1 MDGIRFA
8 IAQINPAVGNLT
20 VNKDKIIKFISDAV
34 SLGCDVV
41 VFPELAVC
49 GYPPEDLLLK
59 PQFIADSLKTVEE
72 IACKVE
78 NITAI
83 VGCVDKDEEGLF
95 NAAALINNKKIAA
108 MYHKIMLPNY
118 GVFDEKRYFKAGN
131 ESLTFKLGGI
141 KLGINICED
150 IWEAGGQASFEVL
163 NMGASVIINLSA
175 SPYYAGKLYLREKM
189 LSERARQTASIIL
202 YNNLV
207 GGQDELVFD
216 GGSMVIGSQGDVL
229 ARGRQFE
236 EETILF
242 DLNVEEYLKHRKPP
256 RAKMAKSVLNAKELS
271 LKRADIKI
279 RPPFPQ
285 RRIERLGS
293 VEEIY
298 KALVMGTRDYVNK
311 NGFKKVVLGLSGGID
326 SSLTAAIAVDA
337 LGSDNVTAVTMPS
350 IYTKEETRSDAVC
363 VAGNLGIKMLTIP
376 ITPVFQ
382 AYLRVLKKE
391 FARFAACLLAKPR
404 ESRRGRLPASSAKRG
419 EPAVGHGTVSGG
431 KGNAAEENLQA
442 RTRGNILMALANK
455 LNWIV
460 LATGNKSE
468 MATGYCTLYGDM
480 AGGFAVLKDVPKTVV
495 YHLVEYR
502 NAVAGKNII
511 PATII
516 KRAPSAE
523 LKPNQRDQDVLPPYS
538 TLDAILK
545 LYVEEDKSFK
555 EITAL
560 HFDPVVV
567 KKAIA
572 MVDRNEYKRRQSPP
586 GIKITP
592 RAFGKDRR
600 FPITNRYVNTGKG

>member
-1 MDGIRFA
+1 MDNIRFA
-8 IAQINPAVGNLT
+8 IAQINPAVGNLAA
-20 VNKDKIIKFISDAV
+20 NKEKIIKSISDAV

-59 PQFIADSLKTVEE
+59 PQFISDSLKAVDE

-83 VGCVDKDEEGLF
+83 VGCLDRDKEGLF
-95 NAAALINNKKIAA
+95 NAAALINNKRIAA
-108 MYHKIMLPNY
+108 IYHKIMLPNY

-141 KLGINICED
+141 KLGVNICED
-150 IWEAGGQASFEVL
+150 IWDAGGPASFEVL
-163 NMGASVIINLSA
+163 NMGASVIINISA

-189 LSERARQTASIIL
+189 LSERARQTSSIIL

-216 GGSMVIGSQGDVL
+216 GGSMVIGSSGDVL

-236 EETILF
+236 EETVLF
-242 DLNVEEYLKHRKPP
+242 DLNIEEYIKHRKQP
-256 RAKMAKSVLNAKELS
+256 RSKITKSVLKAKELS
-271 LKRADIKI
+271 LKKAEIKI

-311 NGFKKVVLGLSGGID
+311 NGFQKVVLGLSGGID
-326 SSLTAAIAVDA
+326 SALTAAIAVDA
-337 LGSDNVTAVTMPS
+337 LGSENVTAVTMPS
-350 IYTKEETRSDAVC
+350 IYTKEETKSDAVC

-391 FARFAACLLAKPR
+391 FAR
-404 ESRRGRLPASSAKRG
+404 LPASLAKRG
-419 EPAVGHGTVSGG
+419 EPAVVRGT

-455 LNWIV
+455 LNWMVI
-460 LATGNKSE
+460 ATGNKSE

-502 NAVAGKNII
+502 NAVAGKSII
-511 PATII
+511 PSTII
-516 KRAPSAE
+516 KRAPTAE
-523 LKPNQRDQDVLPPYS
+523 LKPNQRDRDILPSYP

-555 EITAL
+555 EIIAL
-560 HFDPVVV
+560 HFEPALVRKV
-567 KKAIA
+567 IA
-572 MVDRNEYKRRQSPP
+572 MVDMNEYKRRQSPP

-600 FPITNRYVNTGKG
+600 FPITNRYLSTGK